1 MSATKEQIHAAAMA
15 SHRTV
20 EVEIGSV
27 KATLRELSVAERKQL
42 DESNY
47 QKNGDDFATRV
58 DPKDGETYLVPIE
71 EKVSMHNERWIA
83 ATMQPAVPIEQI
95 AQWPVSLKRR
105 LAEEAK
111 KVNNVDVAAVT
122 AKNS

>member
-1 MSATKEQIHAAAMA
+1 MSATKEQIHAAAMT
-15 SHRTV
+15 SNRTV
-20 EVEIGSV
+20 EVKIGTID
-27 KATLRELSVAERKQL
+27 ATMRELSVAERKQL

-47 QKNGDDFATRV
+47 QKNGDDFLTRV

-83 ATMQPAVPIEQI
+83 ATLLPAVPIEQI

-111 KVNNVDVAAVT
+111 KVNNIDVAAVT